1 MNQSTND
8 RYTHAIIGERLRMTL
23 GRPVVSSAQAVP
35 FAWLPKDLSPKR
47 NSAKGRPSV
56 STVALIGI
64 AVVASLTAGY
74 FLPSYLPNGLAIGGI
89 QIISK
94 PEEIPVGRAAGGSV
108 TVVDRD
114 YSPPTAAAD
123 APQPLPWPPG
133 APMPT
138 PLPSGAFPGLPVDQ
152 LPVVASGPSKQVRDV
167 VKADDDKP
175 SSALVLDDSATPS
188 KPIEKKPEVKPAEV
202 KPADTKPV
210 TTAPVSPPAAQLPK
224 PTAPVAP
231 PVAAVAPVGKLAT
244 PVLDKPAQP
253 GPAQTPAPTSAPAAN
268 QPAPPAPKVAPPVED
283 KPAGVTSALAARP
296 VAGADAAAGPRITIV
311 DIAANGKSVLVTD
324 PATRLPTRKAVGDK
338 LPNGKTIQSIDATAG
353 SVIADG
359 TTYKLD

>member
-1 MNQSTND
+1 MNQATND

-35 FAWLPKDLSPKR
+35 FAWLPKDLSLKR
-47 NSAKGRPSV
+47 SSAKVGPSV

-74 FLPSYLPNGLAIGGI
+74 FLPGLVPKGLAIGGI

-94 PEEIPVGRAAGGSV
+94 PAEIPVGRAGGAV

-114 YSPPTAAAD
+114 YSPPTPVAD

-152 LPVVASGPSKQVRDV
+152 FPVVASGPSKPVRDAG
-167 VKADDDKP
+167 KGEDDKP

-188 KPIEKKPEVKPAEV
+188 KPVEKKPEVKPAEV
-202 KPADTKPV
+202 KPAETKPV
-210 TTAPVSPPAAQLPK
+210 PTAPVLPPAAQLPK

-231 PVAAVAPVGKLAT
+231 PAAPVAPAGKLAT
-244 PVLDKPAQP
+244 PVLDKPALP
-253 GPAQTPAPTSAPAAN
+253 GASQAPALTSVPAAN
-268 QPAPPAPKVAPPVED
+268 QPAPSATKFATPVEE
-283 KPAGVTSALAARP
+283 KPAGVTSAPATRP
-296 VAGADAAAGPRITIV
+296 GGGADAAAGTRITIV